1 MLPTVRGS
9 PSYPRGWEAAG
20 ASGMKAGAR
29 AQPGRSCSEGP
40 GATWAFSSDLTPDLC
55 SQRAAVPAPL
65 AGKQRWTEHPW
76 GSSEREAGDGRVG
89 CSEGPRSGWQHREV
103 PEEHA
108 AGRGPARHPLTLSL
122 SLFFLSVPLC
132 RSACY
137 IPPFLHI
144 FLLGFRVH
152 SLEIRFTVK

>member
-1 MLPTVRGS
+1 M
-9 PSYPRGWEAAG
+9 GWVV
-20 ASGMKAGAR
+20 
-29 AQPGRSCSEGP
+29 
-40 GATWAFSSDLTPDLC
+40 D
-55 SQRAAVPAPL
+55 
-65 AGKQRWTEHPW
+65 
-76 GSSEREAGDGRVG
+76 
-89 CSEGPRSGWQHREV
+89 REV

-108 AGRGPARHPLTLSL
+108 AGCPGTLSLTLS
-122 SLFFLSVPLC
+122 FLSVPLC